1 MLSHID
7 KKGNAKIVDI
17 SNKKITKR
25 IAIASGMIFVTQE
38 ILEQIKKNVTKKGD
52 IFTVAKI
59 AGIMAAKKT
68 SDLIPLCHPLKID
81 DIQIAF
87 NVDDSKKV
95 IIAEAKV
102 KCENKT
108 GVEME
113 ALTAI
118 SITLLTIYDM
128 CKAVSHEMKITDV
141 RLINKSGG
149 KTNFSNQSI

>member
-38 ILEQIKKNVTKKGD
+38 ILEQIKKNESKKGD

-128 CKAVSHEMKITDV
+128 CKAVSHKMKITDV

-149 KTNFSNQSI
+149 KTNFSN